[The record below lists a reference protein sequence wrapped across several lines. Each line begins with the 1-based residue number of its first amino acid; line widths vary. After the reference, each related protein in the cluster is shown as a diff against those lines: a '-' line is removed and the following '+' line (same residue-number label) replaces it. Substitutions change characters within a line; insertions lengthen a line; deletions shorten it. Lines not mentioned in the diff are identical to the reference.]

1 MLNINRRRICQMTSM
16 LCGFPTLLSTPAKAN
31 RSIRV
36 VCVGGAATEIIYELG
51 LEKHLVAV
59 DSSSN
64 FPSSV
69 KILPNVGYARML
81 SIEGI
86 LSMKPSHVLFSDNA
100 GPQHVVDFFRSN
112 KKIIFEQFKSNRSF
126 DDLLKK
132 VKRISDLFDVVKK
145 GDLLHQRLSF
155 EWNQLYSITNN
166 KKNTKVPPRVLFILS
181 HRSSEI
187 LVGGKDT
194 EADAMIQYAG
204 GINVASNMRG
214 YKSFSREV
222 LVQSNPEIILITEQ
236 SKKYLHSL
244 LSNQSF
250 NEVSAIKNQR
260 VIAIDANQLLGFG
273 PRLPMTIAQLRKDFF
288 V

>member
-1 MLNINRRRICQMTSM
+1 MVNLNRRRICQMTSM
-16 LCGFPTLLSTPAKAN
+16 LYGFPALLSTPAKAD
-31 RSIRV
+31 RPIRV
-36 VCVGGAATEIIYELG
+36 VCVGGAITEIIHELG

-59 DSSSN
+59 DRSSN

-69 KILPNVGYARML
+69 RMLPNVGYARML

-112 KKIIFEQFKSNRSF
+112 KNIFFEQFKSSHNF
-126 DDLLKK
+126 DGLLKK
-132 VKRISDLFDVVKK
+132 VKKISDLFDVVKK
-145 GDLLHQRLSF
+145 GELLQRRLSF
-155 EWNQLYSITNN
+155 EWAQLYSITNN
-166 KKNTKVPPRVLFILS
+166 NNNTKAPPRVLFILS

-194 EADAMIQYAG
+194 EADAMIQYAD
-204 GINVASNMRG
+204 GINVASDMQG

-222 LVQSNPEIILITEQ
+222 LIQSNPEIILITEQ

-244 LSNQSF
+244 LN
-250 NEVSAIKNQR
+250 NHRLNTVSAIKNKR
-260 VIAIDANQLLGFG
+260 VIAIEANQLLGFG

>member
-1 MLNINRRRICQMTSM
+1 MTSM
-16 LCGFPTLLSTPAKAN
+16 LCSFPTLFSTSVKAD
-31 RSIRV
+31 RPIRII
-36 VCVGGAATEIIYELG
+36 CVGGAITEIIYELG

-86 LSMKPSHVLFSDNA
+86 LSMKPSHILFSDNA

-112 KKIIFEQFKSNRSF
+112 KNIFFDQFKSNHNF
-126 DDLLKK
+126 DGLLNK

-145 GDLLHQRLSF
+145 GELLQRRLSF
-155 EWNQLYSITNN
+155 EWAQLHSITNN
-166 KKNTKVPPRVLFILS
+166 KKIQKHPPRILFILS

-204 GINVASNMRG
+204 GINVASDIQG
-214 YKSFSREV
+214 YKPFSREV
-222 LVQSNPEIILITEQ
+222 LIQSNPEIILITEQ

-244 LSNQSF
+244 LSNHSL
-250 NEVSAIKNQR
+250 NAVSAIKNQR

>member
-1 MLNINRRRICQMTSM
+1 MLNLNRRRICQMTSM
-16 LCGFPTLLSTPAKAN
+16 LCGFPALLSMPAKAD
-31 RSIRV
+31 RPIRII
-36 VCVGGAATEIIYELG
+36 CVGGAITEIIYELG

-64 FPSSV
+64 FPSNV

-81 SIEGI
+81 STEGI

-100 GPQHVVDFFRSN
+100 GPQHVVDFFKSN
-112 KKIIFEQFKSNRSF
+112 KNIFFEQFKSNHSF

-132 VKRISDLFDVVKK
+132 VKRISELFDVVKK

-155 EWNQLYSITNN
+155 EWAQLYSTTHN

-194 EADAMIQYAG
+194 EADAMIKYAG
-204 GINVASNMRG
+204 GINVASDIQG

-222 LVQSNPEIILITEQ
+222 LIQTNPDIILITDQ
-236 SKKYLHSL
+236 SKKYLNSFLARHS
-244 LSNQSF
+244 SIA
-250 NEVSAIKNQR
+250 VSAIKNAR
-260 VIAIDANQLLGFG
+260 VIAVEASQLLGFG
-273 PRLPMTIAQLRKDFF
+273 PRLPMTVAQLRREFF

>member
-1 MLNINRRRICQMTSM
+1 
-16 LCGFPTLLSTPAKAN
+16 
-31 RSIRV
+31 
-36 VCVGGAATEIIYELG
+36 VGGAITEIIYELG

-112 KKIIFEQFKSNRSF
+112 KSIFFEQFKLSHSF
-126 DDLLKK
+126 DGLLKK
-132 VKRISDLFDVVKK
+132 VKRLSDLFDVVKK

-155 EWNQLYSITNN
+155 EWAQLYSITNN

-187 LVGGKDT
+187 LVGGKST
-194 EADAMIQYAG
+194 EADAMIKYAG
-204 GINVASNMRG
+204 GINIASNLSG
-214 YKSFSREV
+214 YKSFSKEA
-222 LVQSNPEIILITEQ
+222 LLQTNPDIILITEQ
-236 SKKYLHSL
+236 SKKYL
-244 LSNQSF
+244 NSF
-250 NEVSAIKNQR
+250 LIRNSSIAVSAIKNQR
-260 VIAIDANQLLGFG
+260 VIAVEANQLLGFG
-273 PRLPMTIAQLRKDFF
+273 PRLPMTVAQLRKDFF